1 MSRQSGRLEK
11 EISVTCNLTFIYLQ
25 GTPLLILAN
34 KQDLPMAKEPKEL
47 EKLLGLHELLS
58 PIALSVSS
66 GTLSSIDGSL
76 LPDKGLASSS
86 SSLVTSKNTDQNQPK
101 SWHIQPTCAITGE
114 GSYEETLKDFFRFFK
129 IKFYF
134 SFQVFTRV

>member
-1 MSRQSGRLEK
+1 VSRQSGKLEK
-11 EISVTCNLTFIYLQ
+11 EISLLSYSKCHYLQ

-76 LPDKGLASSS
+76 LPDKGFAASS
-86 SSLVTSKNTDQNQPK
+86 SSLVTSKNTDQTK

-114 GSYEETLKDFFRFFK
+114 GSTK
-129 IKFYF
+129 
-134 SFQVFTRV
+134 QP